1 MDWYIESMDE
11 MRRLQKVGYSTLSLS
26 IPSDFAKDLGLRAG
40 DSMLVR
46 EEADGTLRLI
56 PAVSAKRVSRATIR
70 TDQLDGEDLIPKL
83 IIGCYALGY
92 DTIEVVG
99 KDGLDESTV
108 DLVVKTMRRL
118 RGLEVVESQPNK
130 VVAQSFIDPTKFP
143 VDSLIKRLQI
153 LVSRSLGNVI
163 EALEKGTTGR
173 LNEVRRVQDEVD
185 ELYWLIVRQLLVALN
200 RREIAGEIGLESP
213 LHASGD
219 RVTAKTLEQI
229 GSVIMDLAEEIVRQ
243 KGKGARLEERVLV
256 SIEKLARKTQESF
269 NTTVESLLTPD
280 IKLIERSMGL
290 VNGTLEMESE
300 ITHELLKSGEYA
312 YPRII
317 VSYFGM
323 LARYCNIIIEIA
335 SHRFLRKSSRVA
347 AVQHQ

>member
-1 MDWYIESMDE
+1 MDE
-11 MRRLQKVGYSTLSLS
+11 MRRLQKVGYSTLSVS
-26 IPSDFAKDLGLRAG
+26 IPSDFAKDLGLHAG
-40 DSMLVR
+40 DNMLVR

-56 PAVSAKRVSRATIR
+56 PAVSAKRVSKASIKA
-70 TDQLDGEDLIPKL
+70 DQVDGEDLIPKL

-99 KDGLDESTV
+99 KDALNESTV
-108 DLVVKTMRRL
+108 DQAVKTMRRL
-118 RGLEVVESQPNK
+118 RGLEVVESQLNK
-130 VVAQSFIDPTKFP
+130 VVAQSFMDPTKFP

-153 LVSRSLGNVI
+153 LVGRSLGNVI
-163 EALEKGTTGR
+163 EALEAGTTGR
-173 LNEVRRVQDEVD
+173 LNEVRRIQDEVD

-200 RREIAGEIGLESP
+200 RREIAAEIGIESP

-229 GSVIMDLAEEIVRQ
+229 GSVILDLAEEIVRQ
-243 KGKGARLEERVLV
+243 KGKGATIERRVLIR
-256 SIEKLARKTQESF
+256 IEKLARKAQESF

-300 ITHELLKSGEYA
+300 ITHELLESGEYA
-312 YPRII
+312 YARII

-335 SHRFLRKSSRVA
+335 SHRLLRKTSRVA

>member
-1 MDWYIESMDE
+1 MDE
-11 MRRLQKVGYSTLSLS
+11 MRRLQKVGYSTLSVS
-26 IPSDFAKDLGLRAG
+26 IPSDFAKDLGLHAG
-40 DSMLVR
+40 DNLLVR
-46 EEADGTLRLI
+46 EEADGTMRLI
-56 PAVSAKRVSRATIR
+56 PAVSAKRVSKASIKA
-70 TDQLDGEDLIPKL
+70 DQVDGEDLIPKL

-108 DLVVKTMRRL
+108 DQAVKTMRRL

-130 VVAQSFIDPTKFP
+130 VVAQSFMDPTKFP

-153 LVSRSLGNVI
+153 LVGRSLGNVI
-163 EALEKGTTGR
+163 EALESGTTGR
-173 LNEVRRVQDEVD
+173 LNEVRRIQDEVD

-200 RREIAGEIGLESP
+200 RREIAAEIGIESP

-229 GSVIMDLAEEIVRQ
+229 GSVIVDLAEEIVRQ
-243 KGKGARLEERVLV
+243 KGKGATIERRVLV
-256 SIEKLARKTQESF
+256 RIEKLARKAQESF

-300 ITHELLKSGEYA
+300 ITHELLESGEYA
-312 YPRII
+312 YARII

-335 SHRFLRKSSRVA
+335 SHRLLRKTSRVA
-347 AVQHQ
+347 AIQHQ

>member
-1 MDWYIESMDE
+1 MDE
-11 MRRLQKVGYSTLSLS
+11 MRRLQKVGYSTLSVS
-26 IPSDFAKDLGLRAG
+26 IPSDFAKDLGLHAG
-40 DSMLVR
+40 DNMLVR

-56 PAVSAKRVSRATIR
+56 PAVSAKRVSKASIKA
-70 TDQLDGEDLIPKL
+70 DQVDGEDLIPKL

-99 KDGLDESTV
+99 KDALNESTV
-108 DLVVKTMRRL
+108 DQAVKTMRRL
-118 RGLEVVESQPNK
+118 RGLEVVESQLNK
-130 VVAQSFIDPTKFP
+130 VVAQSFMDPTKFP

-153 LVSRSLGNVI
+153 LVGRSLGNVI
-163 EALEKGTTGR
+163 EALETGTTGR
-173 LNEVRRVQDEVD
+173 LNEVRRIQDEVD

-200 RREIAGEIGLESP
+200 RREIAAEIGIESP

-229 GSVIMDLAEEIVRQ
+229 GSVILDLAEEIVRQ
-243 KGKGARLEERVLV
+243 KGKGATIERRVLIR
-256 SIEKLARKTQESF
+256 IEKLARKAQESF

-300 ITHELLKSGEYA
+300 ITHELLESGEYA
-312 YPRII
+312 YARII

-335 SHRFLRKSSRVA
+335 SHRLLRKTSRVA

>member
-1 MDWYIESMDE
+1 MDE
-11 MRRLQKVGYSTLSLS
+11 MRRLQKVGYSTLSVS
-26 IPSDFAKDLGLRAG
+26 IPSDFAKDLGLHAG
-40 DSMLVR
+40 DNMLVR

-56 PAVSAKRVSRATIR
+56 PTVSAKRVSKASIKA
-70 TDQLDGEDLIPKL
+70 DQVDGEDLIPKL

-99 KDGLDESTV
+99 KDALNESTV
-108 DLVVKTMRRL
+108 DQAVKTMRRL
-118 RGLEVVESQPNK
+118 RGLEVVESQRNK
-130 VVAQSFIDPTKFP
+130 VVAQSFMDPTKFP

-153 LVSRSLGNVI
+153 LVGRSLGNVI
-163 EALEKGTTGR
+163 EALEAGTTGR
-173 LNEVRRVQDEVD
+173 LNEVRRIQDEVD

-200 RREIAGEIGLESP
+200 RREIAAEIGIESP

-229 GSVIMDLAEEIVRQ
+229 GSVILDLAEEIVRQ
-243 KGKGARLEERVLV
+243 KGKGATIERRVLV
-256 SIEKLARKTQESF
+256 RIEKLARKAQESF

-300 ITHELLKSGEYA
+300 ITHELLESGEYA
-312 YPRII
+312 YARII

-335 SHRFLRKSSRVA
+335 SHRLLRKTSRVA
-347 AVQHQ
+347 TVQHQ

>member
-1 MDWYIESMDE
+1 MDE
-11 MRRLQKVGYSTLSLS
+11 MRRLQKVGYSTLSVS
-26 IPSDFAKDLGLRAG
+26 IPSDFAKDLGLHAG
-40 DSMLVR
+40 DNMLVR
-46 EEADGTLRLI
+46 EEADGTVRLI
-56 PAVSAKRVSRATIR
+56 PAVSAKRVSKASIKA
-70 TDQLDGEDLIPKL
+70 DQVDGEDLIPKL

-99 KDGLDESTV
+99 KDGLNESTV
-108 DLVVKTMRRL
+108 DKAVKTMRRL
-118 RGLEVVESQPNK
+118 RGLEVVESQRNK
-130 VVAQSFIDPTKFP
+130 VVAQSFMDPTKFP

-153 LVSRSLGNVI
+153 LVGRSLGNVI
-163 EALEKGTTGR
+163 EALEAGTTGR
-173 LNEVRRVQDEVD
+173 LNEVRRIQDEVD

-200 RREIAGEIGLESP
+200 RREIAAEIGIESP

-229 GSVIMDLAEEIVRQ
+229 GSVIVDLAEEIVRQ
-243 KGKGARLEERVLV
+243 KGKGAKIERKVLV
-256 SIEKLARKTQESF
+256 RIEKLARKAQESF

-280 IKLIERSMGL
+280 IKLIERSMEL
-290 VNGTLEMESE
+290 VNGTMEMEGE
-300 ITHELLKSGEYA
+300 ITHELLESGEYA
-312 YPRII
+312 YARII

-335 SHRFLRKSSRVA
+335 SHRLLRKTSRVA

>member
-1 MDWYIESMDE
+1 MDE
-11 MRRLQKVGYSTLSLS
+11 MRRLQKVGYSTLSVS
-26 IPSDFAKDLGLRAG
+26 IPSDFAKDLGLHAG
-40 DSMLVR
+40 DNMLVR

-56 PAVSAKRVSRATIR
+56 PTVSAKRVSKASIKA
-70 TDQLDGEDLIPKL
+70 DQVDGEDLIPKL

-99 KDGLDESTV
+99 KDALNESTV
-108 DLVVKTMRRL
+108 DQAVKTMRRL
-118 RGLEVVESQPNK
+118 RGLEVVESQLNK
-130 VVAQSFIDPTKFP
+130 VVAQSFMDPTKFP

-153 LVSRSLGNVI
+153 LVGRSLGNVI
-163 EALEKGTTGR
+163 EALEAGTTGR
-173 LNEVRRVQDEVD
+173 LNEVRRIQDEVD

-200 RREIAGEIGLESP
+200 RREIAAEIGIESP

-229 GSVIMDLAEEIVRQ
+229 GSVILDLAEEIVRQ
-243 KGKGARLEERVLV
+243 KGKGATIERRVLIR
-256 SIEKLARKTQESF
+256 IEKLARKAQESF

-300 ITHELLKSGEYA
+300 ITHELLESGEYA
-312 YPRII
+312 YARII

-335 SHRFLRKSSRVA
+335 SHRLLRKTSRVA

>member
-1 MDWYIESMDE
+1 MDE
-11 MRRLQKVGYSTLSLS
+11 MRRLQKVGYSTLSVS
-26 IPSDFAKDLGLRAG
+26 IPSDFAKDLGLHAG
-40 DSMLVR
+40 DNMLVR
-46 EEADGTLRLI
+46 EEADGTVRLI
-56 PAVSAKRVSRATIR
+56 PAVSAKRVSKASIKA
-70 TDQLDGEDLIPKL
+70 DQVDGEDLIPKL

-99 KDGLDESTV
+99 KDGLNESTV
-108 DLVVKTMRRL
+108 DKAVKTMRRL
-118 RGLEVVESQPNK
+118 RGLEVVESQRNK
-130 VVAQSFIDPTKFP
+130 VVAQSFMDPTKFP

-153 LVSRSLGNVI
+153 LVGRSLGNVI
-163 EALEKGTTGR
+163 EALEAGTTGR
-173 LNEVRRVQDEVD
+173 LNEVRRIQDEVD

-200 RREIAGEIGLESP
+200 RREIAAEIGIESP

-229 GSVIMDLAEEIVRQ
+229 GSVIVDLAEEIVRQ
-243 KGKGARLEERVLV
+243 KGKGAKIERRVLV
-256 SIEKLARKTQESF
+256 RIEKLARKAQESF

-300 ITHELLKSGEYA
+300 ITHELLESGEYA
-312 YPRII
+312 YARII

>member
-1 MDWYIESMDE
+1 MDE
-11 MRRLQKVGYSTLSLS
+11 MRRLQKVGYSTLSVS
-26 IPSDFAKDLGLRAG
+26 IPSDFAKDLGLHAG
-40 DSMLVR
+40 DNMLVR

-56 PAVSAKRVSRATIR
+56 PAVSAKRVSKASIKA
-70 TDQLDGEDLIPKL
+70 DQVDGEDLVPKL

-99 KDGLDESTV
+99 KDALNESTV
-108 DLVVKTMRRL
+108 DQAVKTMRRL
-118 RGLEVVESQPNK
+118 RGLEVVESQRNK
-130 VVAQSFIDPTKFP
+130 VVAQSFMDPTKFP

-153 LVSRSLGNVI
+153 LVGRSLGNVI
-163 EALEKGTTGR
+163 EALEAGTTGR
-173 LNEVRRVQDEVD
+173 LNEVRRIQDEVD

-200 RREIAGEIGLESP
+200 RREIAAEIGIESP

-229 GSVIMDLAEEIVRQ
+229 GSVILDLAEEIVRQ
-243 KGKGARLEERVLV
+243 KGKGATIERRVLV
-256 SIEKLARKTQESF
+256 RIEKLARKAQESF

-300 ITHELLKSGEYA
+300 ITHELLESGEYA
-312 YPRII
+312 YARII

-335 SHRFLRKSSRVA
+335 SHRLLRKTSRVA

>member
-1 MDWYIESMDE
+1 MDE
-11 MRRLQKVGYSTLSLS
+11 MRRLQKVGYSTLSIS
-26 IPSDFAKDLGLRAG
+26 IPSDFAKDLGLHAG
-40 DSMLVR
+40 DNLLVR

-56 PAVSAKRVSRATIR
+56 PAVSAKRVSKASIKA
-70 TDQLDGEDLIPKL
+70 DQVDGEDLIPKL

-99 KDGLDESTV
+99 KDALNESTV
-108 DLVVKTMRRL
+108 DQAVKTMRRL
-118 RGLEVVESQPNK
+118 RGLEVVESQRNK
-130 VVAQSFIDPTKFP
+130 VVAQSFMDPTKFP

-153 LVSRSLGNVI
+153 LVGRSLGNVI
-163 EALEKGTTGR
+163 EALETGTTGR
-173 LNEVRRVQDEVD
+173 LNEVRRIQDEVD

-200 RREIAGEIGLESP
+200 RREIAAEIGIESP

-229 GSVIMDLAEEIVRQ
+229 GSVILDLAEEIVRQ
-243 KGKGARLEERVLV
+243 KGKGATIERRVLV
-256 SIEKLARKTQESF
+256 RIEKLARKAQESF

-300 ITHELLKSGEYA
+300 ITHELLESGEYA
-312 YPRII
+312 YARII

-335 SHRFLRKSSRVA
+335 SHRLLRKTSRVA
-347 AVQHQ
+347 TVQHQ

>member
-1 MDWYIESMDE
+1 MDE
-11 MRRLQKVGYSTLSLS
+11 TRRLQKVGYSTLSVS
-26 IPSDFAKDLGLRAG
+26 IPSDFAKDLGLHAG
-40 DSMLVR
+40 DNLLVR

-56 PAVSAKRVSRATIR
+56 PAVSAKRVSKASIRA
-70 TDQLDGEDLIPKL
+70 DQVDGEDLIPKL

-99 KDGLDESTV
+99 KDGLNESTV
-108 DLVVKTMRRL
+108 DKAVKTMRRL
-118 RGLEVVESQPNK
+118 RGLEVVESQRNK
-130 VVAQSFIDPTKFP
+130 VVAQSFMDPTKFP

-153 LVSRSLGNVI
+153 LVSGSLGNVI
-163 EALEKGTTGR
+163 EALEKGTMGR

-200 RREIAGEIGLESP
+200 RREIAGEIGIESP

-229 GSVIMDLAEEIVRQ
+229 GSVITDLAEEIVRQ
-243 KGKGARLEERVLV
+243 KGKGVKVEEGVLV

-347 AVQHQ
+347 SVQHQ

>member
-1 MDWYIESMDE
+1 MDE
-11 MRRLQKVGYSTLSLS
+11 MRRLQKVGYSTLSVS
-26 IPSDFAKDLGLRAG
+26 IPSDFAKDLGLHAG
-40 DSMLVR
+40 DNLLVR
-46 EEADGTLRLI
+46 EEADGTMRLI
-56 PAVSAKRVSRATIR
+56 PAVSAKRVSRASIKA
-70 TDQLDGEDLIPKL
+70 DQVDGEDLIPKL

-108 DLVVKTMRRL
+108 DQAVKTMRRL
-118 RGLEVVESQPNK
+118 RGLEVVESQPNR
-130 VVAQSFIDPTKFP
+130 VVAQSFMDPTKFP

-153 LVSRSLGNVI
+153 LVGRSLGNVI
-163 EALEKGTTGR
+163 EALESGTTGR
-173 LNEVRRVQDEVD
+173 LNEVRRIQDEVD

-200 RREIAGEIGLESP
+200 RREIAAEIGIESP

-229 GSVIMDLAEEIVRQ
+229 GSVIVDLAEEIVRQ
-243 KGKGARLEERVLV
+243 KGKGATIERRVLV
-256 SIEKLARKTQESF
+256 RIEKLARKAQESF

-300 ITHELLKSGEYA
+300 ITHELLESGEYA
-312 YPRII
+312 YARII

-335 SHRFLRKSSRVA
+335 SHRLLRKTSRVA
-347 AVQHQ
+347 AIQHQ

>member
-1 MDWYIESMDE
+1 VDE
-11 MRRLQKVGYSTLSLS
+11 TRRLQKVGHSTLSVS
-26 IPSDFAKDLGLRAG
+26 IPSDFAKDLGLHAG
-40 DSMLVR
+40 DNMLVR

-56 PAVSAKRVSRATIR
+56 PAVSAKRVSKASIKA
-70 TDQLDGEDLIPKL
+70 DQVDGEDLIPKL

-99 KDGLDESTV
+99 KDGLSESIV
-108 DLVVKTMRRL
+108 DQAVKTMRRL
-118 RGLEVVESQPNK
+118 RGLEVVESQRNK
-130 VVAQSFIDPTKFP
+130 VVAQSFMDPTKFP

-153 LVSRSLGNVI
+153 LVGRSLGNVI
-163 EALEKGTTGR
+163 EALEAGTTGR
-173 LNEVRRVQDEVD
+173 LNEVRRIQDEVD

-200 RREIAGEIGLESP
+200 RREIAAEIGIESP

-229 GSVIMDLAEEIVRQ
+229 GSVILDLAEEIVRQ
-243 KGKGARLEERVLV
+243 KGKGVKIERRVLDR
-256 SIEKLARKTQESF
+256 IEKLARKAQESF

-300 ITHELLKSGEYA
+300 ITHELLESGEYA
-312 YPRII
+312 YARII

-335 SHRFLRKSSRVA
+335 SHRLLRKTSRVA
-347 AVQHQ
+347 TVQHQ